1 MKERF
6 NKYTLYISLG
16 ALLILKVMNENKD
29 SWKENIL
36 NLYELVKDDL
46 SKIHL
51 IKTELICWEVKWTE
65 NKDIYI
71 YIYIYIC
78 IYIYIYIYMYT

>member
-6 NKYTLYISLG
+6 NKDILYISLG
-16 ALLILKVMNENKD
+16 AFLIPKVMNENKD

-36 NLYELVKDDL
+36 KFYELVKDDL
-46 SKIHL
+46 PKIHL

-65 NKDIYI
+65 TKDLPTTIASTLNN
-71 YIYIYIC
+71 
-78 IYIYIYIYMYT
+78 MSR

>member
-1 MKERF
+1 
-6 NKYTLYISLG
+6 
-16 ALLILKVMNENKD
+16 MNENKY

-51 IKTELICWEVKWTE
+51 IKTELIFWEVKWTE
-65 NKDIYI
+65 TKDLPNTII
-71 YIYIYIC
+71 NTLNN
-78 IYIYIYIYMYT
+78 MSR